1 MKKILFYSI
10 IIAVTAA
17 CSSKTA
23 NESTTETEQTPE
35 TEETKVEPEVYFI
48 LPQNGAT
55 VSSPVK
61 ITMGVKGMEVEP
73 AGQVNEGKGHHHL
86 IVNGSFI
93 EKGKVVPA
101 DSTHIHYGKGQ
112 TEVELELP
120 PGKHTVTMQFA
131 DGVHVSYGESM
142 SSTIEIV
149 VAEE

>member
-1 MKKILFYSI
+1 MKKILFYII
-10 IIAVTAA
+10 IIAVAGA
-17 CSSKTA
+17 CTSKTT
-23 NESTTETEQTPE
+23 NETTAE
-35 TEETKVEPEVYFI
+35 TEEVTEAVESKVEREVYFI
-48 LPQNGAT
+48 LPQNGDT

-61 ITMGVKGMEVEP
+61 VTMGVRGMEVEP
-73 AGQVNEGKGHHHL
+73 AGQINEGKGHHHL
-86 IVNGSFI
+86 VINGSHI

-120 PGKHTVTMQFA
+120 PGNHTLTMQFA